1 MLLIYLLVMPR
12 TRAPNRLP
20 SETDSP
26 ALRLR
31 KVINPGPPAKR
42 QRVPG
47 SGRRPGTSN
56 QIPRHT
62 QGLILEALH
71 TYGEDGS
78 GRGGVI
84 GLLHGAF
91 RQDIKHAVN
100 LLIAVTPKLL
110 EQNIT
115 RTDITYKT
123 LAELDADLASHG
135 LPTSQEVFK
144 LSFKSSDPTEADEAE
159 LLESAPEP
167 PVSK

>member
-1 MLLIYLLVMPR
+1 MPR
-12 TRAPNRLP
+12 LRQRIP

-26 ALRLR
+26 ASRLR
-31 KVINPGPPAKR
+31 KVINPGPSAKR

-62 QGLILEALH
+62 QALILEALH

-91 RQDIKHAVN
+91 RQDIKHAIN
-100 LLIAVTPKLL
+100 LLVAITPKIL

-115 RTDITYKT
+115 RTDVIYKT
-123 LAELDADLASHG
+123 IAELDEDLAKHG
-135 LPTSQEVFK
+135 LPTSHEVFR
-144 LSFKSSDPTEADEAE
+144 LDFSTGPIEEAE
-159 LLESAPEP
+159 ILELAPES